1 MSDSNLDKLDSL
13 IVSLLKK
20 DGRRSNADMARAA
33 SVSEGTIR
41 RRLKRLVREQY
52 IQVTVQP
59 EYSKL
64 GYESQALVA
73 LQVAPNKIAS
83 VAQTMLDSDEVVWVS
98 ATTGSFDLF
107 AWVTLKNTQD
117 LGLYLREMIGNIE
130 GVRRTET
137 FVNLPTDWNNV

>member
-73 LQVAPNKIAS
+73 LQVAPN
-83 VAQTMLDSDEVVWVS
+83 
-98 ATTGSFDLF
+98 
-107 AWVTLKNTQD
+107 
-117 LGLYLREMIGNIE
+117 
-130 GVRRTET
+130 
-137 FVNLPTDWNNV
+137 

>member
-52 IQVTVQP
+52 IQVNVQ
-59 EYSKL
+59 K
-64 GYESQALVA
+64 
-73 LQVAPNKIAS
+73 
-83 VAQTMLDSDEVVWVS
+83 
-98 ATTGSFDLF
+98 
-107 AWVTLKNTQD
+107 
-117 LGLYLREMIGNIE
+117 
-130 GVRRTET
+130 
-137 FVNLPTDWNNV
+137 